1 MACSTTPPAEN
12 FIFSVFTGIIISTCD
27 CFLTRTKFALFFVVG
42 FCLAGS
48 NFVSLQVVLAMLMLA
63 RGAAVAE
70 VVAMVPTVVVG
81 EVKRYVVATSLS
93 VVVLV
98 GVVELVAVVLNAVEV
113 ADVMVLIE
121 VVVIVVFVE

>member
-1 MACSTTPPAEN
+1 M
-12 FIFSVFTGIIISTCD
+12 
-27 CFLTRTKFALFFVVG
+27 CFLTKTKFAHFFVVG

-48 NFVSLQVVLAMLMLA
+48 NFVSLQVVLVMLMLA

>member
-1 MACSTTPPAEN
+1 M
-12 FIFSVFTGIIISTCD
+12 
-27 CFLTRTKFALFFVVG
+27 
-42 FCLAGS
+42 
-48 NFVSLQVVLAMLMLA
+48 VLVMLMLA

-70 VVAMVPTVVVG
+70 VVAVVPTVVVG

-98 GVVELVAVVLNAVEV
+98 GVVELVAVVLDAVMV
-113 ADVMVLIE
+113 ADVIVLIE

>member
-1 MACSTTPPAEN
+1 M
-12 FIFSVFTGIIISTCD
+12 
-27 CFLTRTKFALFFVVG
+27 CFLTKTKFAHFFVVG

-48 NFVSLQVVLAMLMLA
+48 NFVSLQVVLVMLMLA
-63 RGAAVAE
+63 RGAAVAAE
-70 VVAMVPTVVVG
+70 VVAVVPTVVVG